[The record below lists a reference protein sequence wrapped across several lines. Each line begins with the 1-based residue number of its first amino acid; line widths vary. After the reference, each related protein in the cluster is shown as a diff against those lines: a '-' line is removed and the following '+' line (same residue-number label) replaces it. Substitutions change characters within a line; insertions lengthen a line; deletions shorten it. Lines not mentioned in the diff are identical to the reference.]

1 MTITAAHVSRR
12 FLSALP
18 LDALLDT
25 DAESISGRFRSPRS
39 CSPSLMGARHFS
51 GASLSPT
58 HPMSAT
64 EWRAPS
70 LDLEVS
76 DWEQREYF
84 SLF

>member
-1 MTITAAHVSRR
+1 MTIPASHVSRR
-12 FLSALP
+12 FLFALP
-18 LDALLDT
+18 LDALL
-25 DAESISGRFRSPRS
+25 
-39 CSPSLMGARHFS
+39 GARHFS

-58 HPMSAT
+58 HPKSAT